1 MTNSSRKRSLQ
12 QRIRD
17 QLRTGHVATIATLDR
32 GSGEPYCALTVYATD
47 HDGTPILLLTGLS
60 DHLKNLDQDS
70 RASLLVDAARD
81 LEHPMTGPR
90 LSVQGR
96 IVASDDAHH
105 RARYLARHPAA
116 AEYADFGDFGI
127 YLLQIERVHYVGGF
141 GVAKWYDHSDIR
153 YDNTN
158 AQELLAAES
167 GIISHMNADHGDAIN
182 HYAQKLLGLTGS
194 GWGMTG
200 IDPEGADLRNGGEVA
215 RLTFESPIS
224 TAEDARKELIRL
236 SQQAKES

>member
-17 QLRTGHVATIATLDR
+17 QLRAGHVAAIATLDR
-32 GSGEPYCALTVYATD
+32 DNGEPYCALTVYATD

-60 DHLKNLDQDS
+60 DHLKNLDQDN
-70 RASLLVDAARD
+70 RASLLIDAARD
-81 LEHPMTGPR
+81 LDHPMTGAR

-96 IVASDDAHH
+96 IVASDDARH

-141 GVAKWYDHSDIR
+141 GVAKWYDQNDIR
-153 YDNTN
+153 YDNKH

-167 GIISHMNADHGDAIN
+167 GIIAHMNADHGDAIN
-182 HYAQKLLGLTGS
+182 RYAQKLLGLTGS

-200 IDPEGADLRNGGEVA
+200 IDPEGTDLRNGSEVA

-224 TAEDARKELIRL
+224 TAGDAREELIRL